1 MTDKPISARILPAL
15 PHERAAH
22 FRDQR
27 SGADARVTMWRSAAP
42 SPGFDLS
49 RLAIAVNAGPLVVQ
63 APIAQTMLIGPGVAI
78 NGAAAARCFD
88 LLTVIMREFDSSCAP
103 GTPEPFARSVAG
115 MLPAIREAL
124 ARAPLYPG
132 QEGAA

>member
-1 MTDKPISARILPAL
+1 MSDKHISARILPAL

-22 FRDQR
+22 FRDPR
-27 SGADARVTMWRSAAP
+27 SGADARVTMWRSANPAP
-42 SPGFDLS
+42 GADLA
-49 RLAIAVNAGPLVVQ
+49 RLAIAVNAGPTVVMAPVAQSMLVG
-63 APIAQTMLIGPGVAI
+63 AGMLLNGV
-78 NGAAAARCFD
+78 AAARCFE

-103 GTPEPFARSVAG
+103 GMPEHFARSVAG